1 MLTLCVCTNLV
12 IEEKTDV
19 DRNSMRKVFTSNSTR
34 SSLKDIERSQYSTS
48 DIVSARNSDNRFY
61 NAYKEQLADAVAK
74 RDESSVNMD
83 QDDSQS

>member
-19 DRNSMRKVFTSNSTR
+19 DRNSMRKVLTNNSTR
-34 SSLKDIERSQYSTS
+34 SSFKDIERSQYSTS